1 MVTTE
6 HNDNFDPKC
15 ITSGIP
21 LLPFTNQV
29 GGHTPF
35 FRFSKRAICKPAA
48 HKEQEFYVYLESN
61 HPELLPFLSQYL
73 GLLNATYY
81 QDSRALLPEVI
92 FDDNEQLLKD
102 WYSLGNQQI
111 DRGTAATPDIL
122 NDDFQQWSPNADECN
137 SRFTEFRK
145 RVLCEVFNPSALRER
160 MKMQHDALEQ
170 QEQQQQQQQDAA
182 TAPAIEKMTL
192 QLKSAL
198 NDNNA
203 RRKEP
208 LYTEPASLNAP
219 SSSSLHEHQDNEA
232 ITSSLDI
239 SRKGS
244 TTSHAFN
251 HDDDNG
257 DDNDNASSAP
267 SARWQLRRTPT
278 NPWGQQVYERDRLK
292 LQQLNEGNVVKQFI
306 LLEDLTDNIQ
316 CPCVLDLKMGNRHYG
331 VFSNEVKMK
340 SQTSKCINSTSH
352 QLGVRICGM
361 QVYKRDE
368 KRFDF
373 HDKYMGRLL
382 DENGFKKNLV
392 DYLDGRL
399 NHIPVLLKKLNR
411 LARIVRSLKGYRF
424 YASSLLLIYDGSKPE
439 NSKDCRIDVRMI
451 DFAKCVSPED
461 DTASFTYP
469 PENPDGPDEGYLL
482 GISSLIEK
490 FTEIYNEQQQKT
502 SS

>member
-6 HNDNFDPKC
+6 HNDTFDPKC

-48 HKEQEFYVYLESN
+48 PKEQEFYVYLESN

-111 DRGTAATPDIL
+111 DRGTAPTPDIL

-160 MKMQHDALEQ
+160 MKLQHDALEK
-170 QEQQQQQQQDAA
+170 QELQQQQQQQDAA
-182 TAPAIEKMTL
+182 AIEKMTI
-192 QLKSAL
+192 QLKSAKL
-198 NDNNA
+198 N
-203 RRKEP
+203 EP
-208 LYTEPASLNAP
+208 LYSEPASLRMP
-219 SSSSLHEHQDNEA
+219 SVSSVHEHHQNDEA
-232 ITSSLDI
+232 TMSNLDI

-251 HDDDNG
+251 HDDDG
-257 DDNDNASSAP
+257 DGDDNASSAS

-340 SQTSKCINSTSH
+340 SQTTKCINSTSH

-361 QVYKRDE
+361 QRSSYMIRCINEMKR
-368 KRFDF
+368 
-373 HDKYMGRLL
+373 G
-382 DENGFKKNLV
+382 
-392 DYLDGRL
+392 
-399 NHIPVLLKKLNR
+399 
-411 LARIVRSLKGYRF
+411 
-424 YASSLLLIYDGSKPE
+424 LISTINTWE
-439 NSKDCRIDVRMI
+439 DC
-451 DFAKCVSPED
+451 
-461 DTASFTYP
+461 
-469 PENPDGPDEGYLL
+469 
-482 GISSLIEK
+482 
-490 FTEIYNEQQQKT
+490 
-502 SS
+502 

>member
-1 MVTTE
+1 MATAE
-6 HNDNFDPKC
+6 HNESFDPKR

-48 HKEQEFYVYLESN
+48 PKEQEFYVYLESN

-102 WYSLGNQQI
+102 WYSLGSQQI
-111 DRGTAATPDIL
+111 DRGTTAATTANTPDIL
-122 NDDFQQWSPNADECN
+122 NEDFQQWSPNADECN

-160 MKMQHDALEQ
+160 MKLQHDALEQ
-170 QEQQQQQQQDAA
+170 QEQDAA
-182 TAPAIEKMTL
+182 AIEKMTI
-192 QLKSAL
+192 QLKSVL
-198 NDNNA
+198 NDNNTKSNETLCA
-203 RRKEP
+203 
-208 LYTEPASLNAP
+208 EPASLTTP
-219 SSSSLHEHQDNEA
+219 SLSSLHEHQNDEA
-232 ITSSLDI
+232 IMSSLDI

-251 HDDDNG
+251 HDDDNNTNG
-257 DDNDNASSAP
+257 HNDNDDNTSSAS

-361 QVYKRDE
+361 QVCQSLSWRE
-368 KRFDF
+368 R
-373 HDKYMGRLL
+373 GGLL
-382 DENGFKKNLV
+382 HAFKE
-392 DYLDGRL
+392 
-399 NHIPVLLKKLNR
+399 ICPILL
-411 LARIVRSLKGYRF
+411 SLG
-424 YASSLLLIYDGSKPE
+424 
-439 NSKDCRIDVRMI
+439 V
-451 DFAKCVSPED
+451 
-461 DTASFTYP
+461 
-469 PENPDGPDEGYLL
+469 
-482 GISSLIEK
+482 
-490 FTEIYNEQQQKT
+490 
-502 SS
+502 

>member
-6 HNDNFDPKC
+6 RHNSFDPKC

-48 HKEQEFYVYLESN
+48 PKEQEFYVHLESN

-160 MKMQHDALEQ
+160 MKLQQDALEQ
-170 QEQQQQQQQDAA
+170 QELQQQQDAEA
-182 TAPAIEKMTL
+182 APAIEKMTI
-192 QLKSAL
+192 QLKSVL
-198 NDNNA
+198 GDNNA
-203 RRKEP
+203 KSSEP
-208 LYTEPASLNAP
+208 LYNEPMSLTTP
-219 SSSSLHEHQDNEA
+219 SLPSLHEHQNGEA
-232 ITSSLDI
+232 IMSSLDI

-251 HDDDNG
+251 HNDDDS
-257 DDNDNASSAP
+257 DNVS

-306 LLEDLTDNIQ
+306 LLEDLTDNIR

-340 SQTSKCINSTSH
+340 SQTSKCINSTSR

-382 DENGFKKNLV
+382 DEEGFKKNLV

-411 LARIVRSLKGYRF
+411 LARIIRSLKGYRF
-424 YASSLLLIYDGSKPE
+424 YASSLLLIYDGGKPE
-439 NSKDCRIDVRMI
+439 NSEDCRIDVRMI

-490 FTEIYNEQQQKT
+490 FTEIHNEQ
-502 SS
+502 